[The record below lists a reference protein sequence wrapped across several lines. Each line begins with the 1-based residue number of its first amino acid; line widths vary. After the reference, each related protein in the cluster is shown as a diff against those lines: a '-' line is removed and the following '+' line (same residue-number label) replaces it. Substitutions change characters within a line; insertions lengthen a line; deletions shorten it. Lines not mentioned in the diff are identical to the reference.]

1 MKILEKKYFLRKY
14 NDKGV
19 KDKKKLKTKRYEHK
33 NSIASIIASSDIDKY
48 QETKKYIKKIMQGK
62 KVNKILLV
70 NPPDVDE
77 LIFDY
82 KVAKRGRA
90 NNYPSYG
97 IGVLASQLRTV
108 GYDINI
114 CNLNHEVLK
123 AVYYSESEKKFNFL
137 DVWHKVIQGEIDK
150 FKPDLIGVSCL
161 FSVTHNSFKKV
172 CKFINS
178 QYPDILLLISG
189 VHVSHDIKGVMTD
202 LEGRFCTIV

>member
-1 MKILEKKYFLRKY
+1 MAKELQIE
-14 NDKGV
+14 
-19 KDKKKLKTKRYEHK
+19 KKLKTKRYEHK

-48 QETKKYIKKIMQGK
+48 QETKKYIKKVMQGK

-97 IGVLASQLRTV
+97 IGVLAAQLRAA

-123 AVYYSESEKKFNFL
+123 AVYYSRLRKEFNFL
-137 DVWHKVIQGEIDK
+137 MSGTK
-150 FKPDLIGVSCL
+150 L
-161 FSVTHNSFKKV
+161 FR
-172 CKFINS
+172 
-178 QYPDILLLISG
+178 
-189 VHVSHDIKGVMTD
+189 M
-202 LEGRFCTIV
+202 R